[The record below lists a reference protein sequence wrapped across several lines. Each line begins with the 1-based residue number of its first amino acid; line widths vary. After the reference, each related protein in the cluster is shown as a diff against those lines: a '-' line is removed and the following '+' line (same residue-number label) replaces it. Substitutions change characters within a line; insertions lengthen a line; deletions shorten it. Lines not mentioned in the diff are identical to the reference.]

1 MPSVEELLSVAEAD
15 ADTRST
21 MDSRIEIDADARII
35 QMMPQDELF
44 GVESDEKSERK
55 YFKVPK
61 IVGNGVDLSKLQ
73 LRINYQNASKIPSG
87 KDMYIV
93 KDATVYNDE
102 WVYFSWELSRK
113 VTQYKG
119 NIYFIVC
126 AVKADSK
133 GNITNEWNTT
143 LAEGKVLEGLEV
155 ETSQEQQYQAS
166 DYLEQLKQQLLEYSK
181 EIKDTF
187 PSDYTETVE
196 NVKNLQ
202 SDVKKLDNNK
212 ITKFYTNNNGD
223 TVLNDSDD
231 GKIQDLIIY
240 GKSEQKQYTGKNLLN
255 YEKWKTVN
263 IEHGTAVYENNGV
276 TLTAIGDD
284 AYTDYRNEKSKI
296 LVTVGKT
303 YILSW
308 ESEQIEGSRS
318 FIFPNGMI
326 ANSVEV
332 KNEKQVKYTV
342 PVGIDYITFRVGVSK
357 KGQTI
362 SFKNIMFEEGSE
374 RTDYEPYTG
383 GKPSPSPE
391 YPQEIKAVVNPVIK
405 THGTNLLDIKDVAE
419 TVDKNNGLTYSVQK
433 GIIKVKGT
441 ATSSASTGINFMS
454 GVNKKITANNT
465 YIFNPNPT
473 KKEETSV
480 CYLDF
485 SNNVNLGMSMSGNSV
500 NKPINIQEIQASYMF
515 TLRVRVQK
523 GEQIDMEWK
532 PQLLLSNTL
541 LPYQPYQSSQAT
553 LPYELYAIPVSSG
566 GNVTID
572 GQQYIADYVDVERG
586 KFVKCISSKTINGT
600 EIYIHVEGWNDN
612 AFVIYDI
619 LKDGVSYQNYTDIA
633 DIITDKLVKK
643 AAAEI
648 ADNGVIGIGSTDRG
662 LYICLGDR
670 YNTIEKIKEYFS
682 SNKTVVYYVLEVPT
696 EINLTLEQIT
706 VFKALST
713 YYPKTYINAESE
725 QLEAYTMFNYPV
737 SMEKGWEYVKQQ
749 IGDTRKY
756 VYDMDTKLTETE
768 ASTLEAKIDTA
779 ILSEMIGG

>member
-1 MPSVEELLSVAEAD
+1 MPSVEELLSVAEVI

-21 MDSRIEIDADARII
+21 MDSRIEIDADTRII

-93 KDATVYNDE
+93 TDATVYNDE

-143 LAEGKVLEGLEV
+143 LSEGKVLEGLEV

-166 DYLEQLKQQLLEYSK
+166 DYLEQLKQKLLDYSK

-231 GKIQDLIIY
+231 GKIQDLMIY
-240 GKSEQKQYTGKNLLN
+240 GKSEQKQYKGKNLLN
-255 YEKWKTVN
+255 ILKRNITLNGIVYTVN
-263 IEHGTAVYENNGV
+263 DDGTVILNGTVSDVVDVVVSSSFHIE
-276 TLTAIGDD
+276 
-284 AYTDYRNEKSKI
+284 K
-296 LVTVGKT
+296 GKT
-303 YILSW
+303 YRMTGWVKGQAGILYMLNLNETVSD
-308 ESEQIEGSRS
+308 
-318 FIFPNGMI
+318 NGD
-326 ANSVEV
+326 
-332 KNEKQVKYTV
+332 
-342 PVGIDYITFRVGVSK
+342 GITFVYNGDTTDAKVIHV
-357 KGQTI
+357 QCQ
-362 SFKNIMFEEGSE
+362 KNTVFHNVVIKPMIVDASIYPD
-374 RTDYEPYTG
+374 TTYDDYEPYTG
-383 GKPSPSPE
+383 GKPSPNPE

-405 THGTNLLDIKDVAE
+405 TYGTNLLDIKDVAE
-419 TVDKNNGLTYSVQK
+419 KVDKNNGLTYSVQK

-441 ATSSASTGINFMS
+441 ATSSVSMGINFMS

-485 SNNVNLGMSMSGNSV
+485 SNNVNLGMSISGNSV

-515 TLRVRVQK
+515 NLVVRVQK
-523 GEQIDMEWK
+523 GAQIDMEWK
-532 PQLLLSNTL
+532 PQLIISNTL

-586 KFVKCISSKTINGT
+586 KLVRMTELIEYDGTENWSLQSINNNGIANFQIIVTRYISSIGMCDTLQLQETIISNTNT
-600 EIYIHVEGWNDN
+600 EGFMINNNNSLFIRINTTRGISTLETFKEFLANKHI
-612 AFVIYDI
+612 FI
-619 LKDGVSYQNYTDIA
+619 LYA
-633 DIITDKLVKK
+633 L
-643 AAAEI
+643 
-648 ADNGVIGIGSTDRG
+648 ST
-662 LYICLGDR
+662 
-670 YNTIEKIKEYFS
+670 
-682 SNKTVVYYVLEVPT
+682 PT
-696 EINLTLEQIT
+696 EIDLVKEEIKA
-706 VFKALST
+706 FKALST
-713 YYPKTYINAESE
+713 YYPKTYVDAESE

>member
-1 MPSVEELLSVAEAD
+1 MK
-15 ADTRST
+15 
-21 MDSRIEIDADARII
+21 
-35 QMMPQDELF
+35 
-44 GVESDEKSERK
+44 KSERK

-202 SDVKKLDNNK
+202 SDVEKLDNNK

-263 IEHGTAVYENNGV
+263 IENGTAVYENNGV

-284 AYTDYRNEKSKI
+284 AYTGYRDEKSKI

-308 ESEQIEGSRS
+308 ESEQIEGSRA

-342 PVGIDYITFRVGVSK
+342 PVGIDYITFRVGVWK
-357 KGQTI
+357 KGKTI

-374 RTDYEPYTG
+374 RTDFEPYTG
-383 GKPSPSPE
+383 GKPSPSLE

-405 THGTNLLDIKDVAE
+405 TYGKNLLKV
-419 TVDKNNGLTYSVQK
+419 TFQDKMQDGVTCTNNGDGTYTLN
-433 GIIKVKGT
+433 GT
-441 ATSSASTGINFMS
+441 ATRQTDFSLFGKYDSTVRIPTDIR
-454 GVNKKITANNT
+454 KT
-465 YIFNPNPT
+465 YII
-473 KKEETSV
+473 KK
-480 CYLDF
+480 
-485 SNNVNLGMSMSGNSV
+485 SGNS
-500 NKPINIQEIQASYMF
+500 NIQFYVGVANKYTVTCATKDGLIENKAGISYFICRILSGATLDNF
-515 TLRVRVQK
+515 TIYP
-523 GEQIDMEWK
+523 QIEEGSVSTDFK
-532 PQLLLSNTL
+532 
-541 LPYQPYQSSQAT
+541 PYQETQAT

-566 GNVTID
+566 GNVTIG

-586 KFVKCISSKTINGT
+586 KLVRMTELIEYDGTENWSLQSINNNGIANFQILVTRYIGSIGMCDTLQLQKTIISNTNT
-600 EIYIHVEGWNDN
+600 EGFMRNHNDSLFIRIN
-612 AFVIYDI
+612 TTRGISTLETFKEFLANKHIFVLYA
-619 LKDGVSYQNYTDIA
+619 L
-633 DIITDKLVKK
+633 
-643 AAAEI
+643 
-648 ADNGVIGIGSTDRG
+648 ST
-662 LYICLGDR
+662 
-670 YNTIEKIKEYFS
+670 
-682 SNKTVVYYVLEVPT
+682 PT
-696 EINLTLEQIT
+696 EIDLVKEEIT
-706 VFKALST
+706 AFKALST
-713 YYPKTYINAESE
+713 YYPKTYVDAESE

-779 ILSEMIGG
+779 ILSEMLGG

>member
-1 MPSVEELLSVAEAD
+1 MAQKTIDFDNDILRPIGSLKEDLAD
-15 ADTRST
+15 
-21 MDSRIEIDADARII
+21 
-35 QMMPQDELF
+35 L
-44 GVESDEKSERK
+44 
-55 YFKVPK
+55 
-61 IVGNGVDLSKLQ
+61 
-73 LRINYQNASKIPSG
+73 
-87 KDMYIV
+87 KD
-93 KDATVYNDE
+93 
-102 WVYFSWELSRK
+102 
-113 VTQYKG
+113 
-119 NIYFIVC
+119 
-126 AVKADSK
+126 
-133 GNITNEWNTT
+133 
-143 LAEGKVLEGLEV
+143 
-155 ETSQEQQYQAS
+155 
-166 DYLEQLKQQLLEYSK
+166 
-181 EIKDTF
+181 
-187 PSDYTETVE
+187 
-196 NVKNLQ
+196 
-202 SDVKKLDNNK
+202 NK

-263 IEHGTAVYENNGV
+263 IENGTAVYENNGV

-284 AYTDYRNEKSKI
+284 AYTDYRDEKSKI

-308 ESEQIEGSRS
+308 ESEQIEGSRA

-342 PVGIDYITFRVGVSK
+342 PVGIDYITFRVGVLK

-374 RTDYEPYTG
+374 RTDFEPYTG

-391 YPQEIKAVVNPVIK
+391 YPQKIKAVVNPTIK
-405 THGTNLLDIKDVAE
+405 VHGVNILDIKDVAE
-419 TVDKNNGLTYSVQK
+419 KVSNKNGLTYSAQQGV
-433 GIIKVKGT
+433 IKVKGT
-441 ATSSASTGINFMS
+441 ATSSDSITISFLHGEH
-454 GVNKKITANNT
+454 KKLIANNT

-515 TLRVRVQK
+515 TLVVRVQK

-586 KFVKCISSKTINGT
+586 KLVRMTELIEYDGTENWSLQSINNNGIANFQIIVTRYIGSIGMCDTLQLQKTIISNTNT
-600 EIYIHVEGWNDN
+600 EGFMINNNNSLFIRINTTRGISTLETFKEFLANKHI
-612 AFVIYDI
+612 FI
-619 LKDGVSYQNYTDIA
+619 LYA
-633 DIITDKLVKK
+633 L
-643 AAAEI
+643 
-648 ADNGVIGIGSTDRG
+648 ST
-662 LYICLGDR
+662 
-670 YNTIEKIKEYFS
+670 
-682 SNKTVVYYVLEVPT
+682 PT
-696 EINLTLEQIT
+696 EIDLVKEEIT
-706 VFKALST
+706 AFKALST
-713 YYPKTYINAESE
+713 YYPKTYVDAESE

-756 VYDMDTKLTETE
+756 VYDMDLQSAEAYVNSEYAVALTE
-768 ASTLEAKIDTA
+768 LEV
-779 ILSEMIGG
+779 

>member
-1 MPSVEELLSVAEAD
+1 MAQKTIDFEDDILLPIGSLKEDLAD
-15 ADTRST
+15 
-21 MDSRIEIDADARII
+21 
-35 QMMPQDELF
+35 L
-44 GVESDEKSERK
+44 
-55 YFKVPK
+55 
-61 IVGNGVDLSKLQ
+61 
-73 LRINYQNASKIPSG
+73 
-87 KDMYIV
+87 KD
-93 KDATVYNDE
+93 
-102 WVYFSWELSRK
+102 
-113 VTQYKG
+113 
-119 NIYFIVC
+119 
-126 AVKADSK
+126 
-133 GNITNEWNTT
+133 
-143 LAEGKVLEGLEV
+143 
-155 ETSQEQQYQAS
+155 
-166 DYLEQLKQQLLEYSK
+166 
-181 EIKDTF
+181 
-187 PSDYTETVE
+187 
-196 NVKNLQ
+196 
-202 SDVKKLDNNK
+202 NK

-231 GKIQDLIIY
+231 GKIQDLVIY

-263 IEHGTAVYENNGV
+263 IENGTAVFENNGV
-276 TLTAIGDD
+276 TLTAIGED
-284 AYTDYRNEKSKI
+284 AYTDYRVEKSKI

-303 YILSW
+303 YTLSW
-308 ESEQIEGSRS
+308 ESEQIEGSRA

-332 KNEKQVKYTV
+332 RNKKQVKYTV
-342 PVGIDYITFRVGVSK
+342 PVGIDYITFRVGVLK

-441 ATSSASTGINFMS
+441 ATSSVSTRINFMS

-485 SNNVNLGMSMSGNSV
+485 SNNVNLGMSISGNSV

-515 TLRVRVQK
+515 TLVVKVQK
-523 GEQIDMEWK
+523 GAQIDMEWK
-532 PQLLLSNTL
+532 PQLIISNTL

-553 LPYELYAIPVSSG
+553 LPYELYAIPVDSG

-572 GQQYIADYVDVERG
+572 GQQYIADYVDIERG
-586 KFVKCISSKTINGT
+586 KLVRMVEKKKVSEFEWRKSSDNIAPNVTTIVT
-600 EIYIHVEGWNDN
+600 HIDN
-612 AFVIYDI
+612 
-619 LKDGVSYQNYTDIA
+619 
-633 DIITDKLVKK
+633 KK
-643 AAAEI
+643 YLMSNNNI
-648 ADNGVIGIGSTDRG
+648 KGRLMCSFLQVLP
-662 LYICLGDR
+662 LYINISYGIDVAG
-670 YNTIEKIKEYFS
+670 T
-682 SNKTVVYYVLEVPT
+682 NKSIGFRSVLEKRI
-696 EINLTLEQIT
+696 EIRYDEYTNTVDDFKEKFKNENIFLALLLPEEIDLTQEEIIA
-706 VFKALST
+706 FKALST

-725 QLEAYTMFNYPV
+725 QLNAYTMFNYPV

-756 VYDMDTKLTETE
+756 VYDMDLQSAEAYVNSEYAVALTE
-768 ASTLEAKIDTA
+768 LEV
-779 ILSEMIGG
+779 

>member
-15 ADTRST
+15 ADTRNT
-21 MDSRIEIDADARII
+21 MDNRIEIDADTRII

-73 LRINYQNASKIPSG
+73 LRINYQNASKMPSG

-113 VTQYKG
+113 VTLYKG
-119 NIYFIVC
+119 SIYFIVC
-126 AVKADSK
+126 AVKADSN

-155 ETSQEQQYQAS
+155 ETSQEQQHQAS
-166 DYLEQLKQQLLEYSK
+166 AYLEQLKQQLLEYSK

-202 SDVKKLDNNK
+202 SDVKKLDANK

-263 IEHGTAVYENNGV
+263 IENGTAVYENNGV
-276 TLTAIGDD
+276 TITAESEN
-284 AYTDYRNEKSKI
+284 AYTDYTSENAKI

-308 ESEQIEGSRS
+308 ESEQIEGSRA

-326 ANSVEV
+326 ADSVEV
-332 KNEKQVKYTV
+332 SNEKQVKYTV
-342 PVGIDYITFRVGVSK
+342 PVGIDYITFRVGVLK

-374 RTDYEPYTG
+374 RTDFEPYTG

-391 YPQEIKAVVNPVIK
+391 YPQEIKAVVNPTIK
-405 THGTNLLDIKDVAE
+405 AHGVNILDIKDVAE
-419 TVDKNNGLTYSVQK
+419 KVSNENGLTYSAQQGV
-433 GIIKVKGT
+433 IKVKGT
-441 ATSSASTGINFMS
+441 ATSSYSITISFLHGEH
-454 GVNKKITANNT
+454 KKLIANNT

-485 SNNVNLGMSMSGNSV
+485 SNNVNLGMSISGNSV

-515 TLRVRVQK
+515 TLSVRVQK

-572 GQQYIADYVDVERG
+572 GQQYIADYVDIERG
-586 KFVKCISSKTINGT
+586 KLVRRTHVIKFTGAESWAYTDSDKEQERKFGLSIYVKGVPYLGLSNYLRNANRTVINS
-600 EIYIHVEGWNDN
+600 EN
-612 AFVIYDI
+612 AFAFYEGRIDVRITRFTSLAEFKNFLSELNSSGKPLIVIY
-619 LKDGVSYQNYTDIA
+619 V
-633 DIITDKLVKK
+633 LVTPE
-643 AAAEI
+643 EI
-648 ADNGVIGIGSTDRG
+648 DLTPEA
-662 LYICLGDR
+662 
-670 YNTIEKIKEYFS
+670 IEA
-682 SNKTVVYYVLEVPT
+682 
-696 EINLTLEQIT
+696 
-706 VFKALST
+706 FKALST
-713 YYPKTYINAESE
+713 YYPKTYIDAESE

-756 VYDMDTKLTETE
+756 VYNMDTKLTETE

-779 ILSEMIGG
+779 ILSEMLGD

>member
-15 ADTRST
+15 ADTRNT
-21 MDSRIEIDADARII
+21 MDSRIKIDADTRII

-93 KDATVYNDE
+93 TDATVYNDE

-126 AVKADSK
+126 AVKADSE
-133 GNITNEWNTT
+133 GNIINEWNTT

-202 SDVKKLDNNK
+202 SDVEKLDNNK

-231 GKIQDLIIY
+231 GKIQDLMIY

-255 YEKWKTVN
+255 YEKWKTVGVT
-263 IEHGTAVYENNGV
+263 HGTAVYENNGV
-276 TLTAIGDD
+276 TITATVND
-284 AYTDYRNEKSKI
+284 AYTASSNEGAKI

-308 ESEQIEGSRS
+308 ESEQDEGSRVI
-318 FIFPNGMI
+318 IFPNDTTEN
-326 ANSVEV
+326 AVEV
-332 KNEKQVKYTV
+332 RGEKQAKYTATA
-342 PVGIDYITFRVGVSK
+342 GIDYITFRFGVLPQGK
-357 KGQTI
+357 TI

-383 GKPSPSPE
+383 GKPSPNPE

-405 THGTNLLDIKDVAE
+405 THGKNLIDFRKAKGGKGDGVTF
-419 TVDKNNGLTYSVQK
+419 TVNADGSINMR
-433 GIIKVKGT
+433 GT
-441 ATSSASTGINFMS
+441 ATGAVGNVWFLGHYRVTE
-454 GVNKKITANNT
+454 
-465 YIFNPNPT
+465 P
-473 KKEETSV
+473 KEEDV
-480 CYLDF
+480 
-485 SNNVNLGMSMSGNSV
+485 V
-500 NKPINIQEIQASYMF
+500 I
-515 TLRVRVQK
+515 TLKKRK
-523 GEQIDMEWK
+523 
-532 PQLLLSNTL
+532 
-541 LPYQPYQSSQAT
+541 
-553 LPYELYAIPVSSG
+553 
-566 GNVTID
+566 
-572 GQQYIADYVDVERG
+572 
-586 KFVKCISSKTINGT
+586 
-600 EIYIHVEGWNDN
+600 
-612 AFVIYDI
+612 DI
-619 LKDGVSYQNYTDIA
+619 L
-633 DIITDKLVKK
+633 
-643 AAAEI
+643 
-648 ADNGVIGIGSTDRG
+648 
-662 LYICLGDR
+662 
-670 YNTIEKIKEYFS
+670 YNRLC
-682 SNKTVVYYVLEVPT
+682 TV
-696 EINLTLEQIT
+696 
-706 VFKALST
+706 
-713 YYPKTYINAESE
+713 
-725 QLEAYTMFNYPV
+725 
-737 SMEKGWEYVKQQ
+737 
-749 IGDTRKY
+749 
-756 VYDMDTKLTETE
+756 
-768 ASTLEAKIDTA
+768 
-779 ILSEMIGG
+779 

>member
-1 MPSVEELLSVAEAD
+1 MAQKTIDFENDILGPIGSLKEDLAD
-15 ADTRST
+15 
-21 MDSRIEIDADARII
+21 
-35 QMMPQDELF
+35 L
-44 GVESDEKSERK
+44 
-55 YFKVPK
+55 
-61 IVGNGVDLSKLQ
+61 
-73 LRINYQNASKIPSG
+73 
-87 KDMYIV
+87 KD
-93 KDATVYNDE
+93 
-102 WVYFSWELSRK
+102 
-113 VTQYKG
+113 
-119 NIYFIVC
+119 
-126 AVKADSK
+126 
-133 GNITNEWNTT
+133 
-143 LAEGKVLEGLEV
+143 
-155 ETSQEQQYQAS
+155 
-166 DYLEQLKQQLLEYSK
+166 
-181 EIKDTF
+181 
-187 PSDYTETVE
+187 
-196 NVKNLQ
+196 
-202 SDVKKLDNNK
+202 NK

-263 IEHGTAVYENNGV
+263 IENGTAVYENNGV
-276 TLTAIGDD
+276 TITAESED
-284 AYTDYRNEKSKI
+284 AYTDYTSENAKI

-308 ESEQIEGSRS
+308 ESEQIEGSRT

-342 PVGIDYITFRVGVSK
+342 PVGIDYITFRVGVLK

-374 RTDYEPYTG
+374 RTDFEPYTG

-485 SNNVNLGMSMSGNSV
+485 SNNVNLGMSISGNSV

-515 TLRVRVQK
+515 TLFVRVTK
-523 GEQIDMEWK
+523 GAKIDMEWK
-532 PQLLLSNTL
+532 PQLIISNTL

-566 GNVTID
+566 GNVTIG
-572 GQQYIADYVDVERG
+572 GQRYMADYVDIEKGVLVRNVKKMNIDSYTWKLNEETVGTVRTSKSIFLNSTTRSERILSN
-586 KFVKCISSKTINGT
+586 KFTNLYSSEGFDRSWSNKIYNITNGQLVMLLTYGIEVT
-600 EIYIHVEGWNDN
+600 EEQWNK
-612 AFVIYDI
+612 I
-619 LKDGVSYQNYTDIA
+619 KDGLVILY
-633 DIITDKLVKK
+633 KLSEPEKVDL
-643 AAAEI
+643 I
-648 ADNGVIGIGSTDRG
+648 QDQ
-662 LYICLGDR
+662 
-670 YNTIEKIKEYFS
+670 IEAFKE
-682 SNKTVVYYVLEVPT
+682 
-696 EINLTLEQIT
+696 
-706 VFKALST
+706 LST

-725 QLEAYTMFNYPV
+725 QLNAYTMFNYPV

-756 VYDMDTKLTETE
+756 VYDMDLQSAEAYVNSEYAVALTE
-768 ASTLEAKIDTA
+768 LEV
-779 ILSEMIGG
+779 

>member
-15 ADTRST
+15 ADTRNT
-21 MDSRIEIDADARII
+21 MDNRIEIDADTRII
-35 QMMPQDELF
+35 QTMPQDELF

-73 LRINYQNASKIPSG
+73 LRINYQNASKMPSG

-113 VTQYKG
+113 VTLYKG
-119 NIYFIVC
+119 SIYFIVC
-126 AVKADSK
+126 AVKADSN

-202 SDVKKLDNNK
+202 SDVKKLDANK

-263 IEHGTAVYENNGV
+263 IAHGTAVYENNGV
-276 TLTAIGDD
+276 TITVESED
-284 AYTDYRNEKSKI
+284 AYTGYTSENAKI

-308 ESEQIEGSRS
+308 ESEQIEGSRAS
-318 FIFPNGMI
+318 IFPNGMI

-342 PVGIDYITFRVGVSK
+342 PVGIDYITFRVGVLK

-374 RTDYEPYTG
+374 RTDFEPYTG

-454 GVNKKITANNT
+454 GVNGVNKKITANNT

-485 SNNVNLGMSMSGNSV
+485 SNNVNLGMSISNNSV

-515 TLRVRVQK
+515 TLSVKVQK
-523 GEQIDMEWK
+523 GAQIDMEWK
-532 PQLLLSNTL
+532 PQLIISNTL
-541 LPYQPYQSSQAT
+541 LPYQPYQETQAT
-553 LPYELYAIPVSSG
+553 LPYELYAIPVDSG

-572 GQQYIADYVDVERG
+572 GQRYIADYVDVERG
-586 KFVKCISSKTINGT
+586 KLVRKTHVTKFTGVEDWAYTDSDKESSRRFGVPIQVKGVPYLGLSNYVINT
-600 EIYIHVEGWNDN
+600 NKVIINKEN
-612 AFVIYDI
+612 AFVFYGTGVDVRITKFTALAEFKNFLSEMNSGGKPMIVIY
-619 LKDGVSYQNYTDIA
+619 A
-633 DIITDKLVKK
+633 LVTP
-643 AAAEI
+643 E
-648 ADNGVIGIGSTDRG
+648 
-662 LYICLGDR
+662 
-670 YNTIEKIKEYFS
+670 
-682 SNKTVVYYVLEVPT
+682 
-696 EINLTLEQIT
+696 EINLTPEEIEA
-706 VFKALST
+706 FKALST

>member
-1 MPSVEELLSVAEAD
+1 MPSVEELLSVAEVST
-15 ADTRST
+15 DTRST
-21 MDSRIEIDADARII
+21 ADSRIEIDADTRII

-73 LRINYQNASKIPSG
+73 LRINYQNASRIPSG

-119 NIYFIVC
+119 NIYFVVC

-166 DYLEQLKQQLLEYSK
+166 DYLEQLKQQLLDYSK

-196 NVKNLQ
+196 NVK
-202 SDVKKLDNNK
+202 KLDANK

-231 GKIQDLIIY
+231 GKIQDLMIY
-240 GKSEQKQYTGKNLLN
+240 GKSEQITTTGANILTLANDMTSEGVSCTVENSKLHFKGVATRAYCVFMAKETKIKAGVKVTMCSDSKQDWFIWLYDSDDKMYPLNKTGT
-255 YEKWKTVN
+255 KTLTTTKEITLRN
-263 IEHGTAVYENNGV
+263 FGIEH
-276 TLTAIGDD
+276 L
-284 AYTDYRNEKSKI
+284 
-296 LVTVGKT
+296 TVGESVD
-303 YILSW
+303 LS
-308 ESEQIEGSRS
+308 IELGL
-318 FIFPNGMI
+318 M
-326 ANSVEV
+326 
-332 KNEKQVKYTV
+332 
-342 PVGIDYITFRVGVSK
+342 VGIET
-357 KGQTI
+357 
-362 SFKNIMFEEGSE
+362 
-374 RTDYEPYTG
+374 YEPYTG

-405 THGTNLLDIKDVAE
+405 THGKNLLKV
-419 TVDKNNGLTYSVQK
+419 TFQDKMQDGVTCTNNGDGTYTLN
-433 GIIKVKGT
+433 GT
-441 ATSSASTGINFMS
+441 ATRQTDFSLFGKYDSTVRIPTDIRKTYIIKKSGNSNIQFHVGVANKYTVICATEDGLIENKVGISFFICRILSGTTLNNFTIYPQVEEGSAST
-454 GVNKKITANNT
+454 
-465 YIFNPNPT
+465 
-473 KKEETSV
+473 
-480 CYLDF
+480 DF
-485 SNNVNLGMSMSGNSV
+485 
-500 NKPINIQEIQASYMF
+500 K
-515 TLRVRVQK
+515 
-523 GEQIDMEWK
+523 
-532 PQLLLSNTL
+532 
-541 LPYQPYQSSQAT
+541 PYQETQAT

-586 KFVKCISSKTINGT
+586 KLVRKTHVTKFTGAENWRYTEPDKESSRRFGVPIQVRGIPYLGLSNCATNANKVIVNKENVFALYETWADVRMT
-600 EIYIHVEGWNDN
+600 KFTSLVEFKN
-612 AFVIYDI
+612 F
-619 LKDGVSYQNYTDIA
+619 LS
-633 DIITDKLVKK
+633 
-643 AAAEI
+643 
-648 ADNGVIGIGSTDRG
+648 
-662 LYICLGDR
+662 
-670 YNTIEKIKEYFS
+670 
-682 SNKTVVYYVLEVPT
+682 
-696 EINLTLEQIT
+696 EINSSGKPMFVLYALATPEEIDLTPEA
-706 VFKALST
+706 VEAFKALST

-725 QLEAYTMFNYPV
+725 QLEAYTMLNYPV

-779 ILSEMIGG
+779 ILSEMVGG

>member
-1 MPSVEELLSVAEAD
+1 MPSVEELLSVAEVI

-21 MDSRIEIDADARII
+21 MDSRIEIDADTRII

-93 KDATVYNDE
+93 TDATVYNDE

-166 DYLEQLKQQLLEYSK
+166 DYLEQLKQQLLDYSK

-202 SDVKKLDNNK
+202 SDVEKLDNNK

-231 GKIQDLIIY
+231 GKIQDLVIY
-240 GKSEQKQYTGKNLLN
+240 GKSEQAQYKGKNLLN

-263 IEHGTAVYENNGV
+263 INNGTAVFENNGV
-276 TLTAIGDD
+276 TLTAIDED
-284 AYTDYRNEKSKI
+284 AYTNYTDEKSKI

-303 YILSW
+303 YTLSW
-308 ESEQIEGSRS
+308 ESEQIEGSRA

-326 ANSVEV
+326 PNSVEV
-332 KNEKQVKYTV
+332 RNEKQVKYTV
-342 PVGIDYITFRVGVSK
+342 PVGIDYITFRVGVLK
-357 KGQTI
+357 KGQTR

-383 GKPSPSPE
+383 GKPSPNPDH
-391 YPQEIKAVVNPVIK
+391 PQEIKAVVNPVIK
-405 THGTNLLDIKDVAE
+405 TYGKNLLKV
-419 TVDKNNGLTYSVQK
+419 TLQDKMQDGVTCTNNGDGTYTLN
-433 GIIKVKGT
+433 GT
-441 ATSSASTGINFMS
+441 ATRQTDFSLFGKYDSTVRIPTDIR
-454 GVNKKITANNT
+454 KT
-465 YIFNPNPT
+465 YII
-473 KKEETSV
+473 KK
-480 CYLDF
+480 
-485 SNNVNLGMSMSGNSV
+485 SGNS
-500 NKPINIQEIQASYMF
+500 NIQFHAGVANKYKAVCATKDGLIENKAGISYFICRILSGATLNNF
-515 TLRVRVQK
+515 TIYP
-523 GEQIDMEWK
+523 QIEEGSVSTDFK
-532 PQLLLSNTL
+532 
-541 LPYQPYQSSQAT
+541 PYQETQAT

-586 KFVKCISSKTINGT
+586 KLVRMTELIEYDGTENWSLQSINNNGIANFQIIVTRYISSIGMCDTLQLQKTIISNTNT
-600 EIYIHVEGWNDN
+600 EGFMINNDN
-612 AFVIYDI
+612 SLFIRINTTRGISTLETFKEFLANKHIFI
-619 LKDGVSYQNYTDIA
+619 LYA
-633 DIITDKLVKK
+633 L
-643 AAAEI
+643 
-648 ADNGVIGIGSTDRG
+648 ST
-662 LYICLGDR
+662 
-670 YNTIEKIKEYFS
+670 
-682 SNKTVVYYVLEVPT
+682 PT
-696 EINLTLEQIT
+696 EIDLVKEEIT
-706 VFKALST
+706 AFKALST

-725 QLEAYTMFNYPV
+725 QLNAYTMFNYPV

>member
-1 MPSVEELLSVAEAD
+1 MPSVEELLSVAEVI
-15 ADTRST
+15 ADTRNT
-21 MDSRIEIDADARII
+21 MDNRIEIDADTRII

-44 GVESDEKSERK
+44 GVESDGKSERK

-73 LRINYQNASKIPSG
+73 LRINYQNASKMPSG

-93 KDATVYNDE
+93 QDATVYNDE

-166 DYLEQLKQQLLEYSK
+166 EYLEQLKQQLLEYSK

-202 SDVKKLDNNK
+202 SDVEKLDNNK

-284 AYTDYRNEKSKI
+284 VYTGYGDEKSKI

-308 ESEQIEGSRS
+308 ESEQIEGSRA

-342 PVGIDYITFRVGVSK
+342 PVGIDYITFGVGVLK

-374 RTDYEPYTG
+374 RTDFEPYTG

-441 ATSSASTGINFMS
+441 ATSSTSTVINFMS
-454 GVNKKITANNT
+454 GANKKITANNT

-473 KKEETSV
+473 KKEETFV

-485 SNNVNLGMSMSGNSV
+485 SNSVNLGMSISDNSV
-500 NKPINIQEIQASYMF
+500 NKPINIQEIQASYTFM
-515 TLRVRVQK
+515 LYVRVTK
-523 GEQIDMEWK
+523 GAKIDMEWK

-566 GNVTID
+566 GNVTIG
-572 GQQYIADYVDVERG
+572 GQRYMADYVDVECG
-586 KFVKCISSKTINGT
+586 KLVRMTELIEYDGT
-600 EIYIHVEGWNDN
+600 ENWSLQSINNNG
-612 AFVIYDI
+612 
-619 LKDGVSYQNYTDIA
+619 IA
-633 DIITDKLVKK
+633 NFQIIVTRY
-643 AAAEI
+643 
-648 ADNGVIGIGSTDRG
+648 IGSIGMCDTLQLQKTTISNTNTEGFMINNNSLSIRINTTRG
-662 LYICLGDR
+662 ISTLETFKEFLANKHIFILYALS
-670 YNTIEKIKEYFS
+670 T
-682 SNKTVVYYVLEVPT
+682 PT
-696 EINLTLEQIT
+696 EIDLVKEEIT
-706 VFKALST
+706 AFKALST

>member
-1 MPSVEELLSVAEAD
+1 MPSVEELLSVVEAD

-93 KDATVYNDE
+93 QDATVYNDE

-202 SDVKKLDNNK
+202 SDVEKLDNNK

-263 IEHGTAVYENNGV
+263 IVNGTAVYENNGV

-284 AYTDYRNEKSKI
+284 AYTDYRDEKSKI

-308 ESEQIEGSRS
+308 ESEQIESSRA

-342 PVGIDYITFRVGVSK
+342 PVGIDYITFRVGVLK

-374 RTDYEPYTG
+374 RTEFEPYTG

-391 YPQEIKAVVNPVIK
+391 YPQEIKAVANPVIK

-480 CYLDF
+480 CYLEF
-485 SNNVNLGMSMSGNSV
+485 SNNVNLGMSISGNSA

-515 TLRVRVQK
+515 TLSVRIKK

-541 LPYQPYQSSQAT
+541 LPYQPYQETQAT
-553 LPYELYAIPVSSG
+553 LPYELYAIPVDSG

-586 KFVKCISSKTINGT
+586 KLVRMTELIEYDGTENWSLQSINNNGIANFQIIVARYIGSIGMCDTLQLQKTIISNTNT
-600 EIYIHVEGWNDN
+600 EGFMINHNNSLFIRINTTRGISTLETFKEFLANKHI
-612 AFVIYDI
+612 FI
-619 LKDGVSYQNYTDIA
+619 LYA
-633 DIITDKLVKK
+633 L
-643 AAAEI
+643 
-648 ADNGVIGIGSTDRG
+648 ST
-662 LYICLGDR
+662 
-670 YNTIEKIKEYFS
+670 
-682 SNKTVVYYVLEVPT
+682 PT
-696 EINLTLEQIT
+696 EIDLVKEQIT

-779 ILSEMIGG
+779 ILSEMLGG

>member
-15 ADTRST
+15 ADTRNT
-21 MDSRIEIDADARII
+21 MDSRIEIDADTRII

-93 KDATVYNDE
+93 QDATVYNDE

-202 SDVKKLDNNK
+202 SDVEKLDNNK

-231 GKIQDLIIY
+231 GKIQDLMIY
-240 GKSEQKQYTGKNLLN
+240 GKSEQAQYKGKNLLN

-263 IEHGTAVYENNGV
+263 IENGTAVYENNGV

-284 AYTDYRNEKSKI
+284 AYTDYKDEKSKI

-308 ESEQIEGSRS
+308 ESEQIEGSRA

-326 ANSVEV
+326 DNSVEV
-332 KNEKQVKYTV
+332 RNEKQVKYTV
-342 PVGIDYITFRVGVSK
+342 SAGIDYITFRVGVWK

-374 RTDYEPYTG
+374 RTDFEPYTG

-441 ATSSASTGINFMS
+441 ATSSTSTVINFMS

-473 KKEETSV
+473 KKEKTSV

-485 SNNVNLGMSMSGNSV
+485 SNNVNLGMSIPDNSA

-515 TLRVRVQK
+515 TLSVRIKK

-566 GNVTID
+566 GNVTIG

-586 KFVKCISSKTINGT
+586 KLVRMTELLEYDGTENWRLQSINNNGIANFQIIVARYIGNIGMCDTLQLQKTIISNTNT
-600 EIYIHVEGWNDN
+600 EGFMVAYNN
-612 AFVIYDI
+612 VIFIRINTTRGISTLETFKEFLANKHIFI
-619 LKDGVSYQNYTDIA
+619 LCALYT
-633 DIITDKLVKK
+633 
-643 AAAEI
+643 
-648 ADNGVIGIGSTDRG
+648 
-662 LYICLGDR
+662 
-670 YNTIEKIKEYFS
+670 
-682 SNKTVVYYVLEVPT
+682 PT
-696 EINLTLEQIT
+696 EIDLVKEQIT

-779 ILSEMIGG
+779 ILSEMVGG